1 MNAKFPQSLAVLALL
16 SAPALVMA
24 DTVAYDTMTGN
35 IVSDS
40 GNWFG
45 YNAPLGGN
53 YVIGDQFTS
62 TATGYISGLELAM
75 FSAGAGGPV
84 ALGIYSDYDGQ
95 IGTLLETLSVT
106 TSGNWTIQNQGPYA
120 SGSYA
125 SGITLN
131 AGQRY
136 WIVTPDVSPLA
147 YWEYMAAPGSPATPL
162 AQAGGLF
169 TSYAAGSIGSL
180 TDGTSQYFPGGAGEA
195 LGLEVTLASPVPLP
209 AAGWLLL
216 SALGGFGWIAR
227 RNAKHPS

>member
-16 SAPALVMA
+16 SAPAAVIA

-35 IVSDS
+35 VVSGS

-45 YNAPLGGN
+45 YNAPLGGS

-84 ALGIYSDYDGQ
+84 ALDVYSDSNGQ

-106 TSGNWTIQNQGPYA
+106 TSGNWTSQNQGPYA

-125 SGITLN
+125 SGVTLN

-147 YWEYMAAPGSPATPL
+147 YWEYMAAPGSPVTPL
-162 AQAGGLF
+162 TQAGGLF
-169 TSYAAGSIGSL
+169 MNYAAGPIGSL
-180 TDGTSQYFPGGAGEA
+180 TDGSSQYFPGGTPGA
-195 LGLEVTLASPVPLP
+195 LGLEVALASPVPLP

-216 SALGGFGWIAR
+216 SALGGLGWIAR
-227 RNAKHPS
+227 RGGSQPF